1 VKAATIVAVVLA
13 TAVVGGQTYRPPRT
27 AGGQPDL
34 NGFWQ
39 ALNTAH
45 WNLEPHEAAAGP
57 VLELGAAYAVA
68 FERMETKGGVTILTG
83 KIVDQ
88 PQLFGILGR
97 INGLGLELLSV
108 EALPDEVHAGPEREQ
123 EEPQL

>member
-1 VKAATIVAVVLA
+1 ME
-13 TAVVGGQTYRPPRT
+13 
-27 AGGQPDL
+27 AGGTRMIRK
-34 NGFWQ
+34 G
-39 ALNTAH
+39 TGAH
-45 WNLEPHEAAAGP
+45 YRI
-57 VLELGAAYAVA
+57 VVRSELGAAYAVA

-108 EALPDEVHAGPEREQ
+108 EALPEGTRSSAREERVPKGPKV
-123 EEPQL
+123 